1 MLNSRDGIVEHSAA
15 AALSDRSDAIW
26 NAMIS
31 FAIIVLAP
39 LVFWTWA
46 LSTLAGSFGHSLS
59 SGMVA
64 VIAAAMGFFLTIVW
78 AVLFIG
84 GRDGDR

>member
-1 MLNSRDGIVEHSAA
+1 MLNSRDGVIEHSAA

-31 FAIIVLAP
+31 FAIIVLTP
-39 LVFWTWA
+39 VVFWTWA
-46 LSTLAGSFGHSLS
+46 LSTLAGSFGYSPSTGLMA
-59 SGMVA
+59 G
-64 VIAAAMGFFLTIVW
+64 IAAAMGCFLTIVW
-78 AVLFIG
+78 SVLFIG